1 MTCDGKQLLVWLVE
15 YLLRERG
22 ESTNGDSL
30 SAVEESELWRRFRA
44 LVNTRPPEP
53 ADEVFLKRQDA
64 LLQAMIADVGV
75 TGAAALAPCAH
86 DDRISIWRGDI
97 TTLAVDAIVNAAN
110 SQMLGCWVPGHH
122 CIDNAIHTF
131 AGVQLRIECD
141 RIMREQGHEE
151 PTGSAKVTQAF
162 NLPSRWVIHT
172 VGPIADGHPS
182 HMHQRQLGQC
192 YTSCLD
198 AAAELGCRT
207 IAFCCISTG
216 VFGFPQEDAARIATD
231 TVQGWLDAHSDTAL
245 KVVFNVF
252 NKRDEAI
259 YRDILG

>member
-1 MTCDGKQLLVWLVE
+1 MDQERKQLLSWLVG
-15 YLLRERG
+15 YLLQERG
-22 ESTNGDSL
+22 ETVSEEVL
-30 SAVEESELWRRFRA
+30 SALDEDELWRRFRA
-44 LVNTRPPEP
+44 LVNTRAPEP
-53 ADEVFLKRQDA
+53 ADEAFFERQDM
-64 LLQAMIADVGV
+64 LLQAMLTDRGIVE
-75 TGAAALAPCAH
+75 TTMIAPCAN
-86 DDRISIWRGDI
+86 DERLSIWRGDI

-151 PTGSAKVTQAF
+151 PTGSAKVTQSF
-162 NLPSRWVIHT
+162 NLPSRWIIHT

-182 HMHQRQLGQC
+182 RVHRLQLGQC
-192 YTSCLD
+192 YASCLD
-198 AAAELGCRT
+198 AAADLGCGT

-216 VFGFPQEDAARIATD
+216 AFGFPQEDAARIAVD
-231 TVQGWLDAHSDTAL
+231 AVRSWLDARPDL
-245 KVVFNVF
+245 LMRVVFNVF
-252 NKRDEAI
+252 NEQDEMI